1 MHSSVTVLT
10 IVLCRHR
17 RRRRPHCLSDQL
29 AQVTQLA
36 QMAQVTKQAQMAQVI
51 QLAQVTQPTI
61 NH

>member
-36 QMAQVTKQAQMAQVI
+36 QMAQMAQLAQMAQVT
-51 QLAQVTQPTI
+51 QLAQMAQVT
-61 NH
+61 